1 MKAITKTYL
10 NSWEC
15 SAQETVYHNL
25 PELKLKKVS
34 SVIYF
39 LNTNTPEER
48 VQILLSEEELSELPN
63 DSPNIF

>member
-10 NSWEC
+10 NSREC
-15 SAQETVYHNL
+15 SVQETVYHNL

-34 SVIYF
+34 PVIYF
-39 LNTNTPEER
+39 LNTNTPEEI
-48 VQILLSEEELSELPN
+48 VQILLSEEELRKLPN

>member
-1 MKAITKTYL
+1 M
-10 NSWEC
+10 
-15 SAQETVYHNL
+15 QETVYHNL